1 MTTGRINQVAVFG
14 NETCNTSSSP
24 VEGGFRKQI
33 SLLRTTPSQ
42 RRRSLF
48 FTSPFPVT
56 CIDTH
61 SEPFRLSKLSPLSQ
75 TRTHADCSIGAVVE
89 LVLLGHQWPPGS
101 VSGPQYLLEERELAS
116 LKIPHSSSSLSKADR
131 KTGCDPV
138 ITCSRKSFPNRL
150 DRSKDPSQGNRV
162 FDKTSSRARHTL
174 RFGY

>member
-75 TRTHADCSIGAVVE
+75 TRTTSWLLHRSCCWAGPARTPMASGIRFRSPVPIGRKRIGFPE
-89 LVLLGHQWPPGS
+89 DT
-101 VSGPQYLLEERELAS
+101 S
-116 LKIPHSSSSLSKADR
+116 LKQ
-131 KTGCDPV
+131 
-138 ITCSRKSFPNRL
+138 FPFEGGQENWMW
-150 DRSKDPSQGNRV
+150 PSDYLQSQK
-162 FDKTSSRARHTL
+162 FS
-174 RFGY
+174 